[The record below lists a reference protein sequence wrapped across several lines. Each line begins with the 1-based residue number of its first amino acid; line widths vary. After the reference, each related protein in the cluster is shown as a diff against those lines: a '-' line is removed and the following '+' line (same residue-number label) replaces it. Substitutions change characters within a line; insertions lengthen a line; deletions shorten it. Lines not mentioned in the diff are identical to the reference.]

1 MKARPTTWAPTRMI
15 CARYLAC
22 GDSRLSRP
30 RPPPHCSPAG
40 TRRACQAPLPP
51 GHAPAP
57 LRLPGPR
64 RSAPD
69 PVRSP
74 RTSTPAWLRPPA
86 PRALTHPLRALSP
99 RPGPVTPSS
108 SSASPLGRHSKRR
121 PRRSPSSPPPL
132 PLPARARGQRAE
144 GTGRSVALRRVTAP
158 PGGRAERGG
167 PGRGRRARALKRRES
182 GRHFPP
188 APPPPFPHTST
199 GATGGAA
206 AALMAGPGPWRG
218 PGSRRLLSGEAWG
231 PRSAVGSARGLVLW
245 RPGLVR
251 PRPGPCG
258 PLPAAPPRLPTRPHP
273 RLRRSPAAAG
283 RGGSPAGPPWR

>member
-1 MKARPTTWAPTRMI
+1 MI

-40 TRRACQAPLPP
+40 TRQACQAPLPP

-57 LRLPGPR
+57 PPPPRAPSLRTRPRPLSPDLDPRVAPTPGSP
-64 RSAPD
+64 SPD
-69 PVRSP
+69 
-74 RTSTPAWLRPPA
+74 TPPPA
-86 PRALTHPLRALSP
+86 PSR
-99 RPGPVTPSS
+99 RPGPIIP
-108 SSASPLGRHSKRR
+108 SASPLGRHSKRR